1 MRDLAMI
8 LFGIALFASVQ
19 NAFALYD
26 QMEAERYRDEELKI
40 LREQR
45 KEDRRRD
52 RDSRNAE
59 REYCLQSCREE
70 CRR

>member
-1 MRDLAMI
+1 MKDLAMI
-8 LFGIALFASVQ
+8 VFGALLSASIQ
-19 NAFALYD
+19 MAMSFDD

-59 REYCLQSCREE
+59 REYCLQTCREE